1 MHPALIFA
9 ICFIVVSIVCLIIYV
24 IYYWKNEI
32 GPAIDNLSLL
42 LFGVTPPANNIQQ
55 AAVSALQTASGP
67 AFQVRFRSDQSDE
80 QPQPGQMSQV
90 EGQMTK
96 PGGQIDQQGGQIG
109 QDVNPWPLLHSQEGQ
124 IPGETIEEAQET
136 K

>member
-1 MHPALIFA
+1 M
-9 ICFIVVSIVCLIIYV
+9 
-24 IYYWKNEI
+24 
-32 GPAIDNLSLL
+32 
-42 LFGVTPPANNIQQ
+42 
-55 AAVSALQTASGP
+55 
-67 AFQVRFRSDQSDE
+67 FQVRFRSDQSDE

-109 QDVNPWPLLHSQEGQ
+109 QDVNPWPLLHSQ